1 MKKLTLKEMTES
13 EQRDV
18 KTQLDKARINL
29 GRALTNSEQNK
40 VKDEAIEKI
49 MNARE
54 QIAKL
59 TRVERKPK
67 KQHQAQPPLAGQPL
81 SAHVHHGNN
90 SSTDRK

>member
-1 MKKLTLKEMTES
+1 MTES

-18 KTQLDKARINL
+18 KTQLDRARINL

-49 MNARE
+49 MSARA
-54 QIAKL
+54 QVAKL
-59 TRVERKPK
+59 TRVDKKPK
-67 KQHQAQPPLAGQPL
+67 KPPQAPPPLAGLPL

-90 SSTDRK
+90 

>member
-49 MNARE
+49 MHARE
-54 QIAKL
+54 QVAKL
-59 TRVERKPK
+59 TRVERKNQK
-67 KQHQAQPPLAGQPL
+67 KQHQAPPLLAGQHR
-81 SAHVHHGNN
+81 SAPVHHGN
-90 SSTDRK
+90 

>member
-18 KTQLDKARINL
+18 KTQLDRARINL

-49 MNARE
+49 MHARE

-59 TRVERKPK
+59 TRVERKQN
-67 KQHQAQPPLAGQPL
+67 QHQALPLLAGQHP
-81 SAHVHHGNN
+81 SARVHHGNH
-90 SSTDRK
+90 TIYVTG

>member
-18 KTQLDKARINL
+18 KTQLDRARINL

-49 MNARE
+49 MHARE

-59 TRVERKPK
+59 TRVERKQ
-67 KQHQAQPPLAGQPL
+67 KQHQALPLLAGQHP
-81 SAHVHHGNN
+81 SARVHHGNH
-90 SSTDRK
+90 TIYVTG

>member
-18 KTQLDKARINL
+18 KTQLDRARINL

-49 MNARE
+49 MHARE

-59 TRVERKPK
+59 TRVEKNK
-67 KQHQAQPPLAGQPL
+67 K
-81 SAHVHHGNN
+81 N
-90 SSTDRK
+90 STKHYHF

>member
-18 KTQLDKARINL
+18 KTQLDRARINL

-49 MNARE
+49 MHARE

-67 KQHQAQPPLAGQPL
+67 KQHQALPLLAGQHP
-81 SAHVHHGNN
+81 SARVHHGNH
-90 SSTDRK
+90 TIYVTG

>member
-13 EQRDV
+13 ERRDV

-59 TRVERKPK
+59 TRVERKTK
-67 KQHQAQPPLAGQPL
+67 KTAPSTTTFSWSASISTRPP
-81 SAHVHHGNN
+81 
-90 SSTDRK
+90 R

>member
-18 KTQLDKARINL
+18 KTQLDRARINL

-49 MNARE
+49 MHARE

-59 TRVERKPK
+59 TRVERKQKTAPSTTTFSWS
-67 KQHQAQPPLAGQPL
+67 ASISTRPP
-81 SAHVHHGNN
+81 
-90 SSTDRK
+90 R